1 MVLENHKMEV
11 LKMSYNRTGVYYIIP
26 NRNKIELRCIKKKTK
41 GGKKMV
47 DFILTSGLVQ
57 IKREYD
63 EKFGFDTEV
72 FGGDPIVVKWDGDTK
87 IEYYSIDKCKDGKL
101 EVIRYSGPAMDQ
113 ISKIEVYISK
123 EKGIDDKELKERLNK
138 ISINIL
144 DKYGC

>member
-1 MVLENHKMEV
+1 
-11 LKMSYNRTGVYYIIP
+11 
-26 NRNKIELRCIKKKTK
+26 
-41 GGKKMV
+41 MV

-72 FGGDPIVVKWDGDTK
+72 FGGDPIVVKWDGDTTK
-87 IEYYSIDKCKDGKL
+87 IEYYSLEKCEDGKL

-113 ISKIEVYISK
+113 ICKIEVYISK
-123 EKGIDDKELKERLNK
+123 EIGIDKELKERLNK

>member
-1 MVLENHKMEV
+1 
-11 LKMSYNRTGVYYIIP
+11 
-26 NRNKIELRCIKKKTK
+26 
-41 GGKKMV
+41 MV

-87 IEYYSIDKCKDGKL
+87 IEYYRIEKCEDGKL

-113 ISKIEVYISK
+113 ICKIEVYLSK
-123 EKGIDDKELKERLNK
+123 EIGIDKELKERLNK
-138 ISINIL
+138 ISIDIL

>member
-1 MVLENHKMEV
+1 MN
-11 LKMSYNRTGVYYIIP
+11 
-26 NRNKIELRCIKKKTK
+26 
-41 GGKKMV
+41 V

-87 IEYYSIDKCKDGKL
+87 IEYYSIEKCKKL

-113 ISKIEVYISK
+113 IWKIEVYSFH
-123 EKGIDDKELKERLNK
+123 
-138 ISINIL
+138 SS
-144 DKYGC
+144 

>member
-1 MVLENHKMEV
+1 
-11 LKMSYNRTGVYYIIP
+11 
-26 NRNKIELRCIKKKTK
+26 
-41 GGKKMV
+41 MV

-87 IEYYSIDKCKDGKL
+87 IEYYSIEKCKKL

-113 ISKIEVYISK
+113 ICKIEVYISK
-123 EKGIDDKELKERLNK
+123 ETGIIDEELKERLNK

>member
-1 MVLENHKMEV
+1 MN
-11 LKMSYNRTGVYYIIP
+11 
-26 NRNKIELRCIKKKTK
+26 
-41 GGKKMV
+41 V
-47 DFILTSGLVQ
+47 DFILTNSQVR
-57 IKREYD
+57 IEREYD

-87 IEYYSIDKCKDGKL
+87 IEYYNVEKCENGKL

-113 ISKIEVYISK
+113 IWKIEVYISK
-123 EKGIDDKELKERLNK
+123 ETGIDDKELKERLNE

>member
-1 MVLENHKMEV
+1 
-11 LKMSYNRTGVYYIIP
+11 
-26 NRNKIELRCIKKKTK
+26 
-41 GGKKMV
+41 MV

-87 IEYYSIDKCKDGKL
+87 IEYYSIDEKCKKL

-113 ISKIEVYISK
+113 ICKIEVYISK
-123 EKGIDDKELKERLNK
+123 EIGIDDKELKERINK
-138 ISINIL
+138 ISIDIL

>member
-1 MVLENHKMEV
+1 MN
-11 LKMSYNRTGVYYIIP
+11 
-26 NRNKIELRCIKKKTK
+26 
-41 GGKKMV
+41 V

-87 IEYYSIDKCKDGKL
+87 IEYYSIEKCKKL

-113 ISKIEVYISK
+113 IWKIEVYISK
-123 EKGIDDKELKERLNK
+123 DGIDDKELKERLNE

>member
-1 MVLENHKMEV
+1 
-11 LKMSYNRTGVYYIIP
+11 
-26 NRNKIELRCIKKKTK
+26 
-41 GGKKMV
+41 MV
-47 DFILTSGLVQ
+47 DFILTNSQVQ
-57 IKREYD
+57 IEREYD

-87 IEYYSIDKCKDGKL
+87 IEYYSIEKCGKL

-113 ISKIEVYISK
+113 ICKIEIYISK
-123 EKGIDDKELKERLNK
+123 EIGIDEELKEKLNK

>member
-1 MVLENHKMEV
+1 
-11 LKMSYNRTGVYYIIP
+11 
-26 NRNKIELRCIKKKTK
+26 
-41 GGKKMV
+41 MV

-87 IEYYSIDKCKDGKL
+87 IEYYSIDKCEDGKL

-113 ISKIEVYISK
+113 ICKIEVYIDK
-123 EKGIDDKELKERLNK
+123 EIGIDKELKERLNK
-138 ISINIL
+138 ISIDIL

>member
-1 MVLENHKMEV
+1 
-11 LKMSYNRTGVYYIIP
+11 
-26 NRNKIELRCIKKKTK
+26 
-41 GGKKMV
+41 MV

-72 FGGDPIVVKWDGDTK
+72 FGGVPIVEKWDGDTK
-87 IEYYSIDKCKDGKL
+87 IECYSLEKCEDGKL

-113 ISKIEVYISK
+113 ICKIEVYISK
-123 EKGIDDKELKERLNK
+123 ESIDDKELKERLHE

>member
-1 MVLENHKMEV
+1 
-11 LKMSYNRTGVYYIIP
+11 
-26 NRNKIELRCIKKKTK
+26 
-41 GGKKMV
+41 MV

-72 FGGDPIVVKWDGDTK
+72 FGGDPIVEKWDGDTTK
-87 IEYYSIDKCKDGKL
+87 IEYYSLEKGKL

-113 ISKIEVYISK
+113 ICKIEVYISK
-123 EKGIDDKELKERLNK
+123 ESIDDKELKRLHE

-144 DKYGC
+144 DKYGCWGRAISLFILPIRNIK

>member
-1 MVLENHKMEV
+1 MFASNIELE
-11 LKMSYNRTGVYYIIP
+11 YIIP
-26 NRNKIELRCIKKKTK
+26 NRNKIELRCIKKTK
-41 GGKKMV
+41 GGKKMNV
-47 DFILTSGLVQ
+47 DFILTNSQVR
-57 IKREYD
+57 IEREYD

-87 IEYYSIDKCKDGKL
+87 IEYYSIEKCKDGKL

-113 ISKIEVYISK
+113 IWKIEVYISK
-123 EKGIDDKELKERLNK
+123 EIGIEEELKERLNE

>member
-1 MVLENHKMEV
+1 
-11 LKMSYNRTGVYYIIP
+11 
-26 NRNKIELRCIKKKTK
+26 
-41 GGKKMV
+41 MV

-87 IEYYSIDKCKDGKL
+87 IEYYSIEKCKKL

-113 ISKIEVYISK
+113 ICKIEVYISK
-123 EKGIDDKELKERLNK
+123 ETGIKDKELKERINK
-138 ISINIL
+138 ISIDIL

>member
-1 MVLENHKMEV
+1 MN
-11 LKMSYNRTGVYYIIP
+11 
-26 NRNKIELRCIKKKTK
+26 
-41 GGKKMV
+41 V
-47 DFILTSGLVQ
+47 DFILTNCQVR
-57 IKREYD
+57 IEKVYD

-87 IEYYSIDKCKDGKL
+87 IEYYSIEKCKDGKL

-113 ISKIEVYISK
+113 IWKIEVYISK
-123 EKGIDDKELKERLNK
+123 ESIDDKELKERLNK

>member
-1 MVLENHKMEV
+1 MN
-11 LKMSYNRTGVYYIIP
+11 
-26 NRNKIELRCIKKKTK
+26 
-41 GGKKMV
+41 V
-47 DFILTSGLVQ
+47 DFILTSGLIQ

-87 IEYYSIDKCKDGKL
+87 IEYYSIKDGKL

-113 ISKIEVYISK
+113 IWKIEVYISK
-123 EKGIDDKELKERLNK
+123 ESIDDKELKERLHE

>member
-1 MVLENHKMEV
+1 
-11 LKMSYNRTGVYYIIP
+11 
-26 NRNKIELRCIKKKTK
+26 
-41 GGKKMV
+41 MV
-47 DFILTSGLVQ
+47 DFILTNSLVR
-57 IKREYD
+57 IERNHD

-87 IEYYSIDKCKDGKL
+87 IEYYNIEKCKDGKL

-113 ISKIEVYISK
+113 ICKIEVYISK
-123 EKGIDDKELKERLNK
+123 EIGIDKELKERLKLNE